1 MKLIQVFKP
10 SCICSSAEESFPTLH
25 CSQRVQKTTEGWSW
39 QAAVHPQP
47 RCNRLLL
54 LTPRPP
60 PGTAPQLAT
69 SCRQRRLTPAP
80 HERQRGGCQTSGI
93 GKQLQQPTPAA
104 LTEPQPENPKLVLSA
119 AGCQGDAG
127 PPPVNAAYKTT
138 GLLWGSVEGAPPRA
152 VCVYICMCVCVY
164 REIYRCTYFYKY
176 RYVFLLLLFFPGEGL
191 QTPLQAPAYSF
202 LAILSGVRAALRN
215 SAFHTPPAPAPPPGA
230 AHGPSGAARY
240 RPHGPAT
247 ARRPRGR
254 GRPTRRGGRQREPL
268 RPKAP
273 PRQETGPAVSSDVRP
288 SSCAAGPPR
297 HPPPARGLPLPVRA
311 AASGLSPFPHPS
323 PRTCP
328 RPGGAESRQPRP
340 CGGGKRLGL
349 KRRERG
355 DTPPPPAWP
364 ARTCRRASSGC
375 RDRPG

>member
-1 MKLIQVFKP
+1 M
-10 SCICSSAEESFPTLH
+10 
-25 CSQRVQKTTEGWSW
+25 
-39 QAAVHPQP
+39 
-47 RCNRLLL
+47 LL

-297 HPPPARGLPLPVRA
+297 HPLPPAGSPYLSEQPPAGSRRFRTLRLAPARGRA
-311 AASGLSPFPHPS
+311 A
-323 PRTCP
+323 
-328 RPGGAESRQPRP
+328 
-340 CGGGKRLGL
+340 
-349 KRRERG
+349 
-355 DTPPPPAWP
+355 
-364 ARTCRRASSGC
+364 RRAGSLGHAAAGSAWG
-375 RDRPG
+375 